1 MVSASAL
8 QSVGS
13 EIDQADRETQMD
25 DSTAKDALLLSQEY
39 KQVKEFAKNRL
50 HQKNQRKLFRPQSGM
65 TYSREMLKQSKRG
78 RNDNLRKST
87 T

>member
-13 EIDQADRETQMD
+13 EIDQADHETQMD

-39 KQVKEFAKNRL
+39 KQVKEFANNRL
-50 HQKNQRKLFRPQSGM
+50 HHKNHRKLFRPQSGM